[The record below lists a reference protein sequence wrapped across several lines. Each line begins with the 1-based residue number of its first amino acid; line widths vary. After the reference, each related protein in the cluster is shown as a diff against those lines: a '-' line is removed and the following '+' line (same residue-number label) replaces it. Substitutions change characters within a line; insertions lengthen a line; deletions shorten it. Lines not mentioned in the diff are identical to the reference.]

1 LGLGRKIGSH
11 RNLQNR
17 RVLTVDKLR
26 RQQLRP
32 DISDCPT
39 GITDHPD
46 VLTKM
51 SHLWVKNY
59 AKS

>member
-1 LGLGRKIGSH
+1 V
-11 RNLQNR
+11 N
-17 RVLTVDKLR
+17 KLR

-32 DISDCPT
+32 DICNCPM
-39 GITDHPD
+39 GITDQPD

-51 SHLWVKNY
+51 SHLQTENY